1 MKRREVLK
9 SAGIVTAAALT
20 GPFFHIR
27 PARADKGE
35 LVVVSWGGDYDTA
48 LREHVVAA
56 FEKATGYAVKLDAPP
71 ETAKVKAMVQSGN
84 VSWDVIMTDAPAV
97 QAMLKDNLLEPI
109 EYAAVDKARLAKIPK
124 ELQLQYAL
132 GQRIYSFNIVYN
144 SKLMPKAKHTRNW
157 AEVWDAKNFPGGR
170 TFNFQGGTAPQLEA
184 ALLAD
189 GVPMDKLYPL
199 DIERAWK
206 MMDKLRPLVT
216 KWYTSHAQAIQLLSA
231 GEVVVGNTIGS
242 RGIAAKK
249 QGAPIDVDYNQGK
262 LASDNWCLV
271 KGVRDKKIAMEF
283 INIALDPKLG
293 IDRAKGSLRAE
304 QQRCV
309 RVPVGG
315 RSGGPGDVAR
325 EHQEPVLV
333 EHGLVEHARSRRQDA
348 ARKPGRALREVD
360 GDELNSG
367 CVPW

>member
-1 MKRREVLK
+1 MVRRREVLK
-9 SAGIVTAAALT
+9 AIGTTTAVAAL
-20 GPFFHIR
+20 GPFVHVR

-35 LVVVSWGGDYDTA
+35 LVVVTWGGSLVKAQRKAYF
-48 LREHVVAA
+48 EG
-56 FEKATGYAVKLDAPP
+56 FEKETGIKIKDDTPPTPAKLK
-71 ETAKVKAMVQSGN
+71 TMVESGN
-84 VSWDVIMTDAPAV
+84 VTWDVIETDLAAILT
-97 QAMLKDNLLEPI
+97 MRKDNLLEPI
-109 EYAAVDKARLAKIPK
+109 DYGKLDKRALDSIYPAARLPDAVGSK
-124 ELQLQYAL
+124 
-132 GQRIYSFNIVYN
+132 IYSFNIVYN

-199 DIERAWK
+199 DVERAWK

-283 INIALDPKLG
+283 INIALDPKLQAS
-293 IDRAKGSLRAE
+293 IAQK
-304 QQRCV
+304 
-309 RVPVGG
+309 VPY
-315 RSGGPGDVAR
+315 GP
-325 EHQEPVLV
+325 
-333 EHGLVEHARSRRQDA
+333 S
-348 ARKPGRALREVD
+348 
-360 GDELNSG
+360 NSG
-367 CVPW
+367 AFEFLSAAEAADLATSPENIKNQFWWNTDWWSTPGPDGKTPRESQGERFAKWMVMN

>member
-56 FEKATGYAVKLDAPP
+56 LEKTTGYTVKLDAPP

-124 ELQLQYAL
+124 ELQQQYAL

-157 AEVWDAKNFPGGR
+157 TEVWDAKNFPGGR

-206 MMDKLRPLVT
+206 MMDKLRP
-216 KWYTSHAQAIQLLSA
+216 
-231 GEVVVGNTIGS
+231 

-283 INIALDPKLG
+283 INIALDPKLQAL
-293 IDRAKGSLRAE
+293 IAQK
-304 QQRCV
+304 
-309 RVPVGG
+309 VPY
-315 RSGGPGDVAR
+315 GP
-325 EHQEPVLV
+325 
-333 EHGLVEHARSRRQDA
+333 S
-348 ARKPGRALREVD
+348 
-360 GDELNSG
+360 NSG
-367 CVPW
+367 AFEFLSAAEAADLATSPENIKNQFWWNTDWWSTPGPDGKTPRESQGERFAKWMVMN

>member
-56 FEKATGYAVKLDAPP
+56 FEKATGYTVKLDAPP

-84 VSWDVIMTDAPAV
+84 VSWDVIMTDVPAV

-124 ELQLQYAL
+124 ELQQQYAL

-144 SKLMPKAKHTRNW
+144 SKLMPKAKHTRSW
-157 AEVWDAKNFPGGR
+157 AEVWDAKTFPGGR

-283 INIALDPKLG
+283 INIALDPKLQAS
-293 IDRAKGSLRAE
+293 IAQK
-304 QQRCV
+304 
-309 RVPVGG
+309 VPY
-315 RSGGPGDVAR
+315 GP
-325 EHQEPVLV
+325 
-333 EHGLVEHARSRRQDA
+333 S
-348 ARKPGRALREVD
+348 
-360 GDELNSG
+360 NSG
-367 CVPW
+367 AFEFLSAAEAADLATSPENIKNQFWWNTDWWSTPGPDGKTPRESQGERFAKWMVMN